1 MKNDEVV
8 MDANFIKMKKY
19 IEKNKKFIKKMEIK
33 LLKYNLGAFV
43 IEEADSLITRKK
55 KIRMLKQLIADRQ
68 NIGQQQSHGH
78 YD

>member
-68 NIGQQQSHGH
+68 NIGQQSHGH